1 MKKIKNI
8 WYLFGPLILGLII
21 SFLIKDSIDYNYLV
35 QPKFAPPSWLFGIVW
50 TILYLLMGISY
61 YLYKRD
67 LNDTS
72 IGNIYYTQLILNL
85 MWPIIFFNLKMRLVG
100 TIDIILLDIA
110 VMYMI
115 YRFFKEKKISAY
127 LNMPYLIWILFA
139 TYLSYSVF
147 LLN

>member
-35 QPKFAPPSWLFGIVW
+35 QPKFAPPSWLFGVVW

-72 IGNIYYTQLILNL
+72 IGNVYYTQLILNL

>member
-35 QPKFAPPSWLFGIVW
+35 QPKFAPPSWLFGVVW